1 MPKPLKAVKNV
12 ALNAVGRVNYAATK
26 TGQQIAEGAKLTK
39 DIAVNTTK
47 AIPTAAKNT
56 VMRPVA
62 STKEAGKAIKNI
74 AANGTV
80 RGRDLA
86 RNGKAG
92 VGIVAAS
99 LTATGL
105 AIPVGAV
112 LGAARANRK
121 T

>member
-1 MPKPLKAVKNV
+1 MPIKPALKNA
-12 ALNAVGRVNYAATK
+12 ALNAVGKANNAARK

-47 AIPTAAKNT
+47 ALPTAAKNT

-62 STKEAGKAIKNI
+62 STKEAGRAIKNI

-92 VGIVAAS
+92 VSVVAAS

-105 AIPVGAV
+105 VIPVGAV
-112 LGAARANRK
+112 MGAAKAKKK